1 MRVHGKRFAKK
12 YIDSRVQ
19 TRVET
24 RDAIVWSVDTINNV
38 ARCKIQGSDEFI
50 YAHYP
55 RNWKKIPYWLKTGN
69 AVAIRHRQ
77 GIRGYTEITGEGRA
91 IPTPISGEVFPPMM
105 DLPDGILSGMYVSET
120 YPISLGCL
128 VSNGW
133 YRLNATEYFF
143 TAAMMGYTI
152 MDDPAPMVMG
162 SLELMGQGN
171 YNVSFGTPI
180 ENSGEWRYDIMVI
193 GEDQVIDVI
202 SGEVGISGTIP
213 VAPEV
218 PSDHIQI
225 GEDILWGH
233 GDNYFTLDM
242 MGKVYDG
249 PRPSL
254 LKTFLYSSA
263 NGEIVNDTR
272 FVWRVSGE
280 SGWPTP
286 HISIVVEVWDQYGS
300 PIPAGTGGY
309 TITLERDEDIGT
321 GVLMPVGG
329 QWMSEPPYYVEK
341 YVPSLGY
348 SATFLYKRDQ
358 TKYEEQPLIVAKFG
372 EHTVVETYNQM
383 KMGVPLQLLDSSG
396 APVSGEW

>member
-1 MRVHGKRFAKK
+1 
-12 YIDSRVQ
+12 
-19 TRVET
+19 
-24 RDAIVWSVDTINNV
+24 
-38 ARCKIQGSDEFI
+38 
-50 YAHYP
+50 
-55 RNWKKIPYWLKTGN
+55 
-69 AVAIRHRQ
+69 
-77 GIRGYTEITGEGRA
+77 
-91 IPTPISGEVFPPMM
+91 
-105 DLPDGILSGMYVSET
+105 
-120 YPISLGCL
+120 
-128 VSNGW
+128 
-133 YRLNATEYFF
+133 
-143 TAAMMGYTI
+143 
-152 MDDPAPMVMG
+152 
-162 SLELMGQGN
+162 
-171 YNVSFGTPI
+171 
-180 ENSGEWRYDIMVI
+180 
-193 GEDQVIDVI
+193 
-202 SGEVGISGTIP
+202 
-213 VAPEV
+213 
-218 PSDHIQI
+218 
-225 GEDILWGH
+225 
-233 GDNYFTLDM
+233 
-242 MGKVYDG
+242 VYDG